1 VAIREKRKVLVGDDA
16 GLIITQCAE
25 ALEAVGYTVSG
36 AESGERVLERLREE
50 SFDLVLLD
58 YRLPDI
64 DGFEVFTR
72 ARALQ
77 PDLAFVLITAY
88 GTTDVIDDATELG
101 FTTVLLKPF
110 TREQLRGA
118 VENALVASG

>member
-1 VAIREKRKVLVGDDA
+1 MAVREQRKILVGDDTD
-16 GLIITQCAE
+16 LIVSLCAE
-25 ALEAVGYTVSG
+25 TLQAVGYTVRG
-36 AESGERVLERLREE
+36 AGSGEGVLDLLCTE

-58 YRLPDI
+58 YRLPDM

-72 ARALQ
+72 ARALR

-110 TREQLRGA
+110 TRDQLRGA
-118 VENALVASG
+118 VENALVAKD

>member
-1 VAIREKRKVLVGDDA
+1 MSRILVGDDA
-16 GLIITQCAE
+16 GLIIGLCAE
-25 ALEAVGYTVSG
+25 MLRALVYTARG
-36 AESGERVLERLREE
+36 AESGEGVLDLLRTE

-110 TREQLRGA
+110 MRDQLRGA
-118 VENALVASG
+118 VENALAAKG

>member
-1 VAIREKRKVLVGDDA
+1 VAVREKRKILVGDDA
-16 GLIITQCAE
+16 GLIITLCAE
-25 ALEAVGYTVSG
+25 GLEALGYTVRG
-36 AESGERVLERLREE
+36 AESGGRVLALLGQEA
-50 SFDLVLLD
+50 FDLVLLD
-58 YRLPDI
+58 YRLQDI

-77 PDLAFVLITAY
+77 PDLPFVLITAY

-110 TREQLRGA
+110 TRDQLRGA
-118 VENALVASG
+118 VENALVAKG